1 MVEEGV
7 MHDMRFEKIDRFL
20 QPLNHFIAHEST
32 AGLLLFVSALI
43 AVVWANSPF
52 SATYFHLWEHE
63 FAVRLAGYTVANSLH
78 HWINDGL
85 MAMFFFVVGL
95 ELKREFMAG
104 ELSSPSKALLP
115 LAAAVGGML
124 VPMLIFVACNPDKP
138 HVTGWGIPMATDIAF
153 VLGIL
158 SLLGQRVPVSLKV
171 FLTAL
176 AIVDDLGAV
185 LVIAVCYTSDISV
198 VNLGAGGVFLA
209 LLLLANSLG
218 IRNPVF
224 YGIVGIGGL
233 WLAFLLSGVHAT
245 IAGVL
250 AAFTIPARPKI
261 DERGFTQRLQHYLHE
276 FERIEPND
284 VTLLEPAQM
293 HVLDQIKRLIS
304 AADTPLQRLE
314 HALYP
319 LVTFVVM
326 PVFAL
331 ANAGISFATLSA
343 DALLHPVSVG
353 VFLGLLLGKCAGV
366 VGACW
371 VVTRLGWASFPG
383 DMQWQHLY
391 GLGVLAGMGFTMSL
405 FITTLAYASAD
416 LVAHAKMGI
425 LAASLLAGVVGYVL
439 LNKSL
444 PPAQP

>member
-1 MVEEGV
+1 MN
-7 MHDMRFEKIDRFL
+7 FEKIDRFL
-20 QPLNHFIAHEST
+20 QPLNRFIEHEST

-43 AVVWANSPF
+43 ALVWSNSPF

-63 FAVRLAGYTVANSLH
+63 FAVRIAGYTVANSLH

-95 ELKREFMAG
+95 ELKRELMAG
-104 ELSSPSKALLP
+104 ELSAPRQAILP
-115 LAAAVGGML
+115 LAAAVGGMI
-124 VPMLIFVACNPDKP
+124 VPTLIFVALNPGP
-138 HVTGWGIPMATDIAF
+138 PNVTGWGIPMATDIAF

-158 SLLGQRVPVSLKV
+158 ALLGQRVPVSLKI

-185 LVIAVCYTSDISV
+185 LVIAVFYTFEISL

-209 LLLLANSLG
+209 VLLLANYLG
-218 IRNPVF
+218 IRNVVF
-224 YGIVGIGGL
+224 YGLVGIGGL

-250 AAFTIPARPKI
+250 AALTIPARPKI
-261 DERGFTQRLQHYLHE
+261 DERGFTQRLRHYLHE
-276 FERIEPND
+276 FEHIEPND
-284 VTLLEPAQM
+284 DTLLEPAQM
-293 HVLDQIKRLIS
+293 HVLGQIKRLTR

-319 LVTFVVM
+319 LVSFVVM

-331 ANAGISFATLSA
+331 ANAGISFTTISA
-343 DALLHPVSVG
+343 EALFHPVSVG
-353 VFLGLLLGKCAGV
+353 IFLGLLLGKFGGV

-371 VVTRLGWASFPG
+371 IMTRLGWASLPG
-383 DMQWQHLY
+383 DMQWKQMY

-405 FITTLAYASAD
+405 FITTLAYESAD
-416 LVAHAKMGI
+416 LILHAKMGI
-425 LAASLLAGVVGYVL
+425 LVASLLAGVVGYVL
-439 LNKSL
+439 LKTSL

>member
-1 MVEEGV
+1 MN
-7 MHDMRFEKIDRFL
+7 FEKIDRFL
-20 QPLNHFIAHEST
+20 QPLNRFIEHEST

-43 AVVWANSPF
+43 ALVWSNSPF
-52 SATYFHLWEHE
+52 SATYYHLWEHE
-63 FAVRLAGYTVANSLH
+63 FAVRIAGYTVANSLH

-95 ELKREFMAG
+95 ELKRELMAG
-104 ELSSPSKALLP
+104 ELSAPRQAILP
-115 LAAAVGGML
+115 LAAAVGGMI
-124 VPMLIFVACNPDKP
+124 VPTLIFVALNPGP
-138 HVTGWGIPMATDIAF
+138 PNVTGWGIPMATDIAF

-158 SLLGQRVPVSLKV
+158 ALLGKRVPVSLKI

-185 LVIAVCYTSDISV
+185 LVIAVFYTFEISL

-209 LLLLANSLG
+209 VLLLANYLG
-218 IRNPVF
+218 IRNVVF
-224 YGIVGIGGL
+224 YGLVGIGGL

-250 AAFTIPARPKI
+250 AALTIPARPKI
-261 DERGFTQRLQHYLHE
+261 DERGFTQRLRHYLHE
-276 FERIEPND
+276 FEHIEPND
-284 VTLLEPAQM
+284 DTLLESAQM
-293 HVLDQIKRLIS
+293 HVLGQIKRLTR

-319 LVTFVVM
+319 LVSFVVM

-331 ANAGISFATLSA
+331 ANAGISFTTISA
-343 DALLHPVSVG
+343 EALFHPVSVG
-353 VFLGLLLGKCAGV
+353 IFLGLLLGKFGGV

-371 VVTRLGWASFPG
+371 IMTRLGWASLPG
-383 DMQWQHLY
+383 DMQWKQMY

-405 FITTLAYASAD
+405 FITTLAYESAD
-416 LVAHAKMGI
+416 LILHAKMGI
-425 LAASLLAGVVGYVL
+425 LVASLLAGVVGYVL
-439 LNKSL
+439 LKTSL

>member
-1 MVEEGV
+1 MN
-7 MHDMRFEKIDRFL
+7 FEKIDRFL
-20 QPLNHFIAHEST
+20 QPLNRFIAHEST

-43 AVVWANSPF
+43 ALVWANSPF
-52 SATYFHLWEHE
+52 SATYFHLWEYE

-95 ELKREFMAG
+95 ELKREIMAG
-104 ELSSPSKALLP
+104 ELSAPRQALLP

-124 VPMLIFVACNPDKP
+124 VPTLIFVALNPSQP
-138 HVTGWGIPMATDIAF
+138 NVTGWGIPMATDIAF

-158 SLLGQRVPVSLKV
+158 ALLGKRVPVSLKI

-176 AIVDDLGAV
+176 AIVDDLGAI
-185 LVIAVCYTSDISV
+185 LVIAVFYTSDISV
-198 VNLGAGGVFLA
+198 VNLGAGGAFLA
-209 LLLLANSLG
+209 LLLLANAFG

-224 YGIVGIGGL
+224 YGLVGIGGL
-233 WLAFLLSGVHAT
+233 WLAFLLSGLHAT

-250 AAFTIPARPKI
+250 AALTIPVRPKI
-261 DERGFTQRLQHYLHE
+261 DELGFTQRLKHYLHE
-276 FERIEPND
+276 FEHIEPND

-293 HVLDQIKRLIS
+293 HVLDQIKRLTR

-314 HALYP
+314 HGLYP
-319 LVTFVVM
+319 LVSFVIM

-331 ANAGISFATLSA
+331 ANAGISFTTISA

-353 VFLGLLLGKCAGV
+353 IFLGLLLGKFSGV

-371 VVTRLGWASFPG
+371 IMTRLGWARFPG
-383 DMQWQHLY
+383 DMQWKQIY

-405 FITTLAYASAD
+405 FITTLAYESAD
-416 LVAHAKMGI
+416 LILHAKMGI
-425 LAASLLAGVVGYVL
+425 LVASLLAGVMGYVL
-439 LNKSL
+439 LKTSL

>member
-1 MVEEGV
+1 MN
-7 MHDMRFEKIDRFL
+7 FEKIDRFL
-20 QPLNHFIAHEST
+20 QPLNRFIEHEST

-43 AVVWANSPF
+43 ALVWSNSPF

-63 FAVRLAGYTVANSLH
+63 FAVRIAGYTVANSLH

-95 ELKREFMAG
+95 ELKRELMAG
-104 ELSSPSKALLP
+104 ELSAPRQAILP
-115 LAAAVGGML
+115 LAAAVGGMI
-124 VPMLIFVACNPDKP
+124 VPTLIFVALNPGP
-138 HVTGWGIPMATDIAF
+138 PNVTGWGIPMATDIAF

-158 SLLGQRVPVSLKV
+158 ALLGKRVPVSLKI

-185 LVIAVCYTSDISV
+185 LVIAVFYTFEISL

-209 LLLLANSLG
+209 VLLLANYLG
-218 IRNPVF
+218 IRNVVF
-224 YGIVGIGGL
+224 YGLVGIGGL

-250 AAFTIPARPKI
+250 AALTIPARPKI
-261 DERGFTQRLQHYLHE
+261 DERGFTQRLRHYLHE
-276 FERIEPND
+276 FEHIEPND
-284 VTLLEPAQM
+284 DTLLEPAQM
-293 HVLDQIKRLIS
+293 HVLGQIKRLTR

-319 LVTFVVM
+319 LVSFVVM

-331 ANAGISFATLSA
+331 ANAGISFTTISA
-343 DALLHPVSVG
+343 EALFHPVSVG
-353 VFLGLLLGKCAGV
+353 IFLGLLLGKFGGV

-371 VVTRLGWASFPG
+371 IMTRLGWASLPG
-383 DMQWQHLY
+383 DMQWKQMY

-405 FITTLAYASAD
+405 FITTLAYESAD
-416 LVAHAKMGI
+416 LILHAKMGI
-425 LAASLLAGVVGYVL
+425 LVASLLAGVVGYVL
-439 LNKSL
+439 LKTSL